1 MPLFQV
7 STRIQYGLRAL
18 AYLAGKDGPAS
29 ATEIAG
35 AEGIPGKYLEG
46 ILGQLTASGLLRS
59 ERGKNGGYRLSLPA
73 AEVTVLSIV
82 EALEGEIRP
91 TECAAGPG
99 ACDHDLGCLPRR
111 FWLGLKAAVDEYLSS
126 RTLLDVI
133 DPAS

>member
-1 MPLFQV
+1 VFQV

-18 AYLAGKDGPAS
+18 AYLAGKDAPAS
-29 ATEIAG
+29 ATEIAQ

-46 ILGQLTASGLLRS
+46 ILGQLTVAGLLRS
-59 ERGKNGGYRLSLPA
+59 ERGKNGGYRLSLPP
-73 AEVTVLSIV
+73 AELPVLRIV

-99 ACDHDLGCLPRR
+99 VCDHDLSCLPRR
-111 FWLGLKAAVDEYLSS
+111 FWLGLKTEVDEYLRS